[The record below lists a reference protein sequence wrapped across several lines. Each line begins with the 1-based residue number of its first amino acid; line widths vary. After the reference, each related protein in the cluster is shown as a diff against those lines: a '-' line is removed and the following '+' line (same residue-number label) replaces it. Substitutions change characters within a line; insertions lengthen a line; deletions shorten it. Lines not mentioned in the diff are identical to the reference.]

1 MSQDEKTAQLLDT
14 LAAQAA
20 FEGWTPGAL
29 RAALVS
35 LNYTVDEATLFFQ
48 GPGEMIEAWFALA
61 DDRLVERLRGSWL
74 ETSLARRVKAALLA
88 RFELWD
94 GEKEAA
100 RRALAHLLLPTQ
112 AVRLARVVAHVAD
125 SVWYAVED
133 PSADFSWYT
142 KRAILGGVVLAA
154 LLYWIADGSNDD
166 EKFSAFLDRRL
177 AGVGRITKLR
187 KALTA
192 RLAPKTAAA

>member
-1 MSQDEKTAQLLDT
+1 
-14 LAAQAA
+14 
-20 FEGWTPGAL
+20 
-29 RAALVS
+29 
-35 LNYTVDEATLFFQ
+35 
-48 GPGEMIEAWFALA
+48 
-61 DDRLVERLRGSWL
+61 
-74 ETSLARRVKAALLA
+74 
-88 RFELWD
+88 
-94 GEKEAA
+94 
-100 RRALAHLLLPTQ
+100 
-112 AVRLARVVAHVAD
+112 VVAHVAD